1 MILEKNKENSIYLP
15 GLNGLRAIAALSVVI
30 AHISQDGIADF
41 GLSLITELPMAGFGV
56 TLFFVISG
64 FLITFLLIKELK
76 KTNTVSIGKFYLRR
90 VFRIWPIYYLF
101 IFICF
106 VVFHLAEEQQP
117 LSNSQMWWYIFFAAN
132 IPFIF
137 QNGILILVHY
147 WSIGVEEQFYLFWPG
162 LVKLSKNKLI
172 ITATILLVS
181 FLILKLVFWYFLG
194 NQSYLYRFI
203 SVTRFH
209 CMMIGAVGAI
219 LYTNKSIIINIL
231 QNKIVQFISWVLFL
245 TMGIGL
251 LYIPAVVSH
260 ELIAVASL
268 SMIVGQISTKN
279 RIFSL
284 ENYFFDFIGKI
295 SYGIYVIH
303 PLIVFLLSKF
313 YKHLDI
319 YIPVKYF
326 LVYTSVIGLTI
337 LFAWISYKYYESPF
351 LKLKGKFT
359 IVKSSN
365 SMR

>member
-1 MILEKNKENSIYLP
+1 M
-15 GLNGLRAIAALSVVI
+15 
-30 AHISQDGIADF
+30 
-41 GLSLITELPMAGFGV
+41 
-56 TLFFVISG
+56 
-64 FLITFLLIKELK
+64 
-76 KTNTVSIGKFYLRR
+76 
-90 VFRIWPIYYLF
+90 
-101 IFICF
+101 
-106 VVFHLAEEQQP
+106 
-117 LSNSQMWWYIFFAAN
+117 
-132 IPFIF
+132 
-137 QNGILILVHY
+137 
-147 WSIGVEEQFYLFWPG
+147 FWPG

-260 ELIAVASL
+260 EFIPVASL

-284 ENYFFDFIGKI
+284 ENYFFVFIGKI

-351 LKLKGKFT
+351 LKLKSKFT

-365 SMR
+365 SMRGEIK